1 MVSKMPRAKHSF
13 KQMVENNIAI
23 AQLKNINW
31 VYSRQVYLTICKW
44 AIYFELKRLEL
55 LLNSS
60 DKSNDEKQF

>member
-13 KQMVENNIAI
+13 KQMGENNITI

-31 VYSRQVYLTICKW
+31 VYSRQVYLTICIW

-60 DKSNDEKQF
+60 DKNNDEKQF